1 MGDIFLVNTDTSF
14 ILCKYWKSIDTFIIR
29 FSIEMDNNDEAVTN
43 FILYSLPSTGLT
55 MEMQRLRIHD
65 YFDTTYEDDLFSP

>member
-1 MGDIFLVNTDTSF
+1 M
-14 ILCKYWKSIDTFIIR
+14 DTFIIR

>member
-14 ILCKYWKSIDTFIIR
+14 ILCKYWESIDTFIIR
-29 FSIEMDNNDEAVTN
+29 FIIEMEIMMRIITN
-43 FILYSLPSTGLT
+43 FILNSLPSTGLT

-65 YFDTTYEDDLFSP
+65 YFDTTYEDHLFSP